1 MLQASVQPTFTPE
14 DLTDRERQSICG
26 ALGISPAPAPPSLFE
41 DHLFL
46 CGYTPE
52 ATWAALAK
60 TTDVRVM
67 IAAAALRGR
76 VTRLPPDPRLNPLP
90 LPTSVVQPGPHTAAD
105 AKSRGQAA
113 PRLNGRQRSDF
124 RTPNG
129 KPLHTQLTSV
139 LTYAAPNPKKPGSG
153 TWQRYQNYV
162 PGRTV
167 AELLAAGITRGDIAW
182 DVSRGFV
189 TFAPPDPEPTP
200 DAPATPAT

>member
-90 LPTSVVQPGPHTAAD
+90 LPRSDSQPGPATDPAS
-105 AKSRGQAA
+105 KTGTRAA
-113 PRLNGRQRSDF
+113 PGHPRPLTGAKNAK
-124 RTPNG
+124 NG
-129 KPLHTQLTSV
+129 KPAHLNSAATV
-139 LTYAAPNPKKPGSG
+139 TYVALNPKKPGSSSH
-153 TWQRYQNYV
+153 TRYSHYA
-162 PGRTV
+162 PGRSV
-167 AELLAAGITRGDIAW
+167 AELLAAGLTRADIAW

-189 TFAPPDPEPTP
+189 TFASPDPEPSAEAP
-200 DAPATPAT
+200 AAPAT